1 MAAPSQL
8 IGQTIAHYRILEKLG
23 AGGMGEVY
31 RAQDLRLRRDVAIKI
46 LPALIS
52 SDPDRLRRFEQE
64 GAAAAALANTE
75 NSRTNQ
81 KGRPLG
87 GPKL

>member
-1 MAAPSQL
+1 MAALSQL

-75 NSRTNQ
+75 NARTNQ